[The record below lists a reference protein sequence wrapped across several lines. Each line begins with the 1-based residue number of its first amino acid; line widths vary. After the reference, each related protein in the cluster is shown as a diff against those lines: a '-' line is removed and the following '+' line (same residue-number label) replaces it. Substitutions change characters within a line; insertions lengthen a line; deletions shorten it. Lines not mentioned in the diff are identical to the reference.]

1 MNDREIKAFLTTA
14 EKGSFLKAA
23 AELHISAVSVM
34 NLVNSVEETAG
45 VKLFERT
52 HRGVKLTA
60 AGISFRDDMKSLMD
74 MAGSAIQKAREISQS
89 ENCTIRIGTS
99 LLRPCK
105 ILVDMLSQSE
115 SLGYKINIVPF
126 DDAPSVLDNILS
138 ASAVDCFV
146 SPCDSEEWRR
156 KYSILIL
163 GNIPCRIAVPRGH
176 RLAGKKSLSW
186 NDLDGE
192 KLMLVRRGVSPIL
205 DAIRD
210 EIAIA
215 HQEITVKDIP
225 NLYDSSIFNLCAGE
239 CCLAETLDIW
249 SGLHPSIMTLAMQ
262 WKYEMPF
269 GIIYSKRPAKALRK
283 FIAGIKEILRLKML

>member
-99 LLRPCK
+99 LLR
-105 ILVDMLSQSE
+105 DT
-115 SLGYKINIVPF
+115 
-126 DDAPSVLDNILS
+126 
-138 ASAVDCFV
+138 
-146 SPCDSEEWRR
+146 R
-156 KYSILIL
+156 
-163 GNIPCRIAVPRGH
+163 
-176 RLAGKKSLSW
+176 
-186 NDLDGE
+186 
-192 KLMLVRRGVSPIL
+192 
-205 DAIRD
+205 
-210 EIAIA
+210 
-215 HQEITVKDIP
+215 
-225 NLYDSSIFNLCAGE
+225 
-239 CCLAETLDIW
+239 
-249 SGLHPSIMTLAMQ
+249 
-262 WKYEMPF
+262 
-269 GIIYSKRPAKALRK
+269 
-283 FIAGIKEILRLKML
+283 